1 MFVVSS
7 TNVFKTAS
15 GDNATVIVIVVT
27 LFASICIEVI
37 ILLNIINL
45 TLSCYFLFNSAIMF
59 MILLP

>member
-7 TNVFKTAS
+7 TNFFKTTS

-37 ILLNIINL
+37 ILLNINL
-45 TLSCYFLFNSAIMF
+45 TLSCYFLFDSAIMF

>member
-27 LFASICIEVI
+27 LFASIFIEVI
-37 ILLNIINL
+37 ILLNINL
-45 TLSCYFLFNSAIMF
+45 TLSCYFLFDSAIMF

>member
-37 ILLNIINL
+37 ILLNINL
-45 TLSCYFLFNSAIMF
+45 TLSCYFLFDSAIMF